1 MKRLNDVE
9 LEMEKGVR
17 SPLAA
22 TWSVEGEND
31 WRERFTTN
39 NYDAWKLIAFKW
51 SITILQ
57 NGCII
62 VLQMKCSGWRKEV
75 VEEKDNWIRH
85 LVARRRREE
94 YGESETGLL
103 QFANY

>member
-1 MKRLNDVE
+1 M
-9 LEMEKGVR
+9 
-17 SPLAA
+17 
-22 TWSVEGEND
+22 
-31 WRERFTTN
+31 
-39 NYDAWKLIAFKW
+39 
-51 SITILQ
+51 
-57 NGCII
+57 
-62 VLQMKCSGWRKEV
+62 